1 MCGFLC
7 RFILKFDLRIHDFHP
22 TAKFP
27 RRHFKK
33 YADRGI
39 AVFCHAQSR
48 APKVIPQRYTI
59 KKFCTLM
66 QTAVKS
72 VPESSRISS
81 YFSFAA
87 AAATRA

>member
-1 MCGFLC
+1 MCGFLGC
-7 RFILKFDLRIHDFHP
+7 RILKFDLCVHDFHP
-22 TAKFP
+22 TAKLP
-27 RRHFKK
+27 CRHFKK
-33 YADRGI
+33 HAEGGI
-39 AVFCHAQSR
+39 AVFCHAQSG

-87 AAATRA
+87 AAAMRA

>member
-27 RRHFKK
+27 RRHFKEH
-33 YADRGI
+33 ADGGI

-48 APKVIPQRYTI
+48 VPKVIPQHYTI

>member
-7 RFILKFDLRIHDFHP
+7 RFILKLDLCVHDFHP
-22 TAKFP
+22 TAKLP
-27 RRHFKK
+27 CRHFKK

-59 KKFCTLM
+59 KKLCTLI